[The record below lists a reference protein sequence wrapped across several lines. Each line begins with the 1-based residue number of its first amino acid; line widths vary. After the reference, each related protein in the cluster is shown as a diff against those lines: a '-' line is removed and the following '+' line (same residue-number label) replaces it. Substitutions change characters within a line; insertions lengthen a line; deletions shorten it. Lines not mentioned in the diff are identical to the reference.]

1 MPIIPPII
9 TNKPVVLTPVGG
21 SAGSATGSISIS
33 SAATLRAFPIQICG
47 FVPLTNCATTECRT
61 FNGGCYI
68 NPVYG
73 NIGDINSTYQND
85 LNSFF
90 INDSLRRIY
99 KIYLQ
104 KVDALGNWTQ
114 VADLLSS
121 VTYGTNHAF
130 GSLTGHATYM
140 GYTINWG
147 YVLTHLG
154 TGTYRV
160 NFYSN
165 VAGSLPYCFN
175 SEPFRLMPF
184 NCNAANHTV
193 KFEANQSGM
202 IGSHNSDTT
211 VFDLCGIT
219 LYDSIRV
226 NGIFREVSPTKI
238 DEYLEYQTGAMD
250 LVNAKLVLK
259 YIWESQMLPEY
270 IYKRLMTYGGLSG
283 SAFASDYNISNSRY
297 DIKLLPIIMKSM
309 EIEPNKANRQT
320 PVKIQCES
328 GIQSVIKSTSCNLVH

>member
-1 MPIIPPII
+1 MP
-9 TNKPVVLTPVGG
+9 TAVTTATRPVVLTPVGG
-21 SAGSATGSISIS
+21 SVGTAVGAISTTA
-33 SAATLRAFPIQICG
+33 AATLRALPVQICG
-47 FVPLTNCATTECRT
+47 FVPLTNCSTTECRS
-61 FNGGCYI
+61 FNGSCYI

-73 NIGDINSTYQND
+73 TIGVSTSAYEND

-90 INDSLRRIY
+90 INDTLRRRY

-104 KVDALGNWTQ
+104 KVDSAGNWVQ
-114 VADLLSS
+114 VADLLST
-121 VTYGTNHAF
+121 VTYGISHIF
-130 GSLTGHATYM
+130 GSFPTHPTYM
-140 GYTINWG
+140 GFTINWG
-147 YVLTHLG
+147 YVLTHQG
-154 TGTYRV
+154 SGIYRL
-160 NFYSN
+160 NFTSN
-165 VAGSLPYCFN
+165 VAGNLPYCDY

-202 IGSHNSDTT
+202 VGSHNSDTS

-219 LYDSIRV
+219 LYDSIRI
-226 NGIFREVSPTKI
+226 NGLFREVSPTKI

-259 YIWESQMLPEY
+259 YLWESQMIPEY
-270 IYKRLMTYGGLSG
+270 IYKRLMVYGGLSG
-283 SAFASDYNISNSRY
+283 SMFASDYNLSNSRY
-297 DIKLLPIIMKSM
+297 DIKLIPIIMKSL

-328 GIQSVIKSTSCNLVH
+328 GIQSIIKSTSCNLVH